1 MPHTQMCFVLEGR
14 VRAPRYL
21 GRRSSTDTKDT
32 AWERVKER
40 ERERVR
46 VREREREK
54 KKESKIDREAM
65 KRKRGSGE

>member
-40 ERERVR
+40 ERERER
-46 VREREREK
+46 KRERERE
-54 KKESKIDREAM
+54 RERE
-65 KRKRGSGE
+65 RKRERWIERQ